1 MDDNWEPG
9 TPKYIWVQHFVEYGN
24 FFEYKKFLIQKMSW
38 SKNVGPSI
46 FLGHGHK
53 EGIYLEAD
61 YGILAPIVRVFSKW
75 PEKFGLDASLGC
87 QSFKT

>member
-1 MDDNWEPG
+1 MIIGNREPQN
-9 TPKYIWVQHFVEYGN
+9 IFEYN
-24 FFEYKKFLIQKMSW
+24 ILLSTDIFLEYKKFLIQKMSW

-53 EGIYLEAD
+53 GGIYLEAD

>member
-9 TPKYIWVQHFVEYGN
+9 TPKDIWVQHFVEYGN

-46 FLGHGHK
+46 FLGH
-53 EGIYLEAD
+53 
-61 YGILAPIVRVFSKW
+61 
-75 PEKFGLDASLGC
+75 EKFGLDVSLGC